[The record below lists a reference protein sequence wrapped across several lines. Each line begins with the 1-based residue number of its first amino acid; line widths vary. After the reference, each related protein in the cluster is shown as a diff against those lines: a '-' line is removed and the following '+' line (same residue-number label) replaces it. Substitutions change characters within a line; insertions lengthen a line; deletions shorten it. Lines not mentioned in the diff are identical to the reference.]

1 MSPPTPFPSQEA
13 DEPLWEGE
21 PRPGSVGSSVLAGLV
36 DRLNELADRLGTST
50 TALVLGTVATAVG
63 AGVAFVALTA
73 GGSSPPEL
81 SIPYATSTT
90 TTSSAETG
98 GASGTDP
105 SDEPAQVMV
114 HAAGAVSHPGVYVL
128 GDDARVGDL
137 LAAAGGPVAGAD
149 LDRVNLAAPL
159 TDGTRVYVPE
169 VGEDR
174 PPPVL
179 AGSEVPGADPEGAG
193 TDPGALIDVNRATA
207 SELEH
212 LPGVGPATAA
222 SIIDHRERHGPFE
235 RVDDLL
241 SVRGIGDAKLAAL
254 RDLVHV

>member
-21 PRPGSVGSSVLAGLV
+21 PRSRSVAWSAVAGLL
-36 DRLNELADRLGTST
+36 DRLNDLADRLGTST
-50 TALVLGTVATAVG
+50 TALVVGTLVTVIAATAAV
-63 AGVAFVALTA
+63 VAVTA

-81 SIPYATSTT
+81 SIPYASSTT
-90 TTSSAETG
+90 TTSSDETG
-98 GASGTDP
+98 GASGDDP
-105 SDEPAQVMV
+105 SEGPAEVMV

-137 LAAAGGPVAGAD
+137 LAAAGGPAAGAD

-159 TDGTRVYVPE
+159 SDGTRVYVPE
-169 VGEDR
+169 VGEDE
-174 PPPVL
+174 PPSVL
-179 AGSEVPGADPEGAG
+179 AGSESPGAESGGAG
-193 TDPGALIDVNRATA
+193 TDPGTLIDLNRATA
-207 SELEH
+207 TELER
-212 LPGVGPATAA
+212 LPGIGPATAS
-222 SIIDHRERHGPFE
+222 SIIEHRERHGPFA